1 MEFAE
6 NMEHRTEE
14 YLPAHENSSAGSTHK
29 LPLIIE
35 FQKKPNAQNLQPSTE
50 PSVDLSQSQ
59 NLTSAK
65 FDTLNFEMS
74 QLYLVSSYSFV
85 LITLGFI
92 LVKALYELKTLKNEK
107 KNSK

>member
-1 MEFAE
+1 M
-6 NMEHRTEE
+6 N
-14 YLPAHENSSAGSTHK
+14 LCSN
-29 LPLIIE
+29 
-35 FQKKPNAQNLQPSTE
+35 NAQNLQPSTE

-59 NLTSAK
+59 NLTYAK